1 LFDRWLRAQEPRVT
15 SADVDA
21 VVSEA
26 IELGS
31 ANLTY
36 VWEDSAPEEQAMMAG
51 MAATIPAG
59 GSAATTDQIR
69 EVWHKAGVRLPAGQA
84 ATAAR
89 NLTARE
95 VVVASNGAYSFAVDL
110 QRLWLDKHRRLDWV
124 KQELE
129 EPARKW
135 SEEPA
140 RKRLQILL
148 IGSGILA
155 LIVIIVIVV
164 VVVVVNSSSTN
175 SSSPP
180 VIMSPT
186 RIPSY
191 AVASSPTPTLPGQ
204 ANSALGRSYAI
215 TQDGVPAATVTI
227 TAVRVTTTAGDQS
240 GTTPE
245 NGYFAI
251 ATITVAIMPNFNNY
265 FYIGSD
271 NFQDLVNGF
280 HVSEGEGNAY
290 AALANSAN
298 ELDHDVALGAGQE
311 ITKKLLFDVPSK
323 HGAILYGPGLGS
335 VIAQWKY

>member
-1 LFDRWLRAQEPRVT
+1 
-15 SADVDA
+15 
-21 VVSEA
+21 
-26 IELGS
+26 
-31 ANLTY
+31 
-36 VWEDSAPEEQAMMAG
+36 
-51 MAATIPAG
+51 
-59 GSAATTDQIR
+59 
-69 EVWHKAGVRLPAGQA
+69 
-84 ATAAR
+84 
-89 NLTARE
+89 
-95 VVVASNGAYSFAVDL
+95 
-110 QRLWLDKHRRLDWV
+110 
-124 KQELE
+124 
-129 EPARKW
+129 
-135 SEEPA
+135 
-140 RKRLQILL
+140 L

-155 LIVIIVIVV
+155 LIVIIVI